1 VRLVSRV
8 VVTVMPRA
16 ETLDPQGQAV
26 AGALHQL
33 GFDGLADVRIGKRIV
48 LDIDSDDP
56 VGQAH
61 AMCDRLLVNKLIED
75 YEVEAL

>member
-1 VRLVSRV
+1 MRRV

-33 GFDGLADVRIGKRIV
+33 GFEGLADVRIGKRIV
-48 LDIDSDDP
+48 LDIDGDDA

-61 AMCDRLLVNKLIED
+61 AMCDRLLVNKLVED

>member
-1 VRLVSRV
+1 MTRV

-33 GFDGLADVRIGKRIV
+33 GFDGLEDVRIGKRIV
-48 LDIDSDDP
+48 LDIDGDDP

-75 YEVEAL
+75 YEVDAG

>member
-1 VRLVSRV
+1 MSRV
-8 VVTVMPRA
+8 IVTVMPRA

-33 GFDGLADVRIGKRIV
+33 GFDSLGDVRIGKRIE
-48 LDIDSDDP
+48 LEIDGDDP

-61 AMCDRLLVNKLIED
+61 EMCDRLLVNRLIED
-75 YEVEAL
+75 YEVESA

>member
-1 VRLVSRV
+1 MSRV
-8 VVTVMPRA
+8 IVTVMPRA

-33 GFDGLADVRIGKRIV
+33 GFDELDDVRIGKRIE
-48 LDIDSDDP
+48 LEIDGDDP

-61 AMCDRLLVNKLIED
+61 AMCDRLLVNRLIED
-75 YEVEAL
+75 YEVETA

>member
-1 VRLVSRV
+1 MSRV
-8 VVTVMPRA
+8 IVTVMPRA

-33 GFDGLADVRIGKRIV
+33 GFDELDDVRIGKRIV
-48 LDIDSDDP
+48 LEIDGDDP

-61 AMCDRLLVNKLIED
+61 AMCDRLLVNRLIED
-75 YEVEAL
+75 YQVETG

>member
-1 VRLVSRV
+1 MSTRV

-33 GFDGLADVRIGKRIV
+33 GFDGLGDVRIGKRIV
-48 LDIDSDDP
+48 LDITGEDP

-61 AMCDRLLVNKLIED
+61 AMCDKLLVNRLIED
-75 YEVEAL
+75 YEVDAG

>member
-1 VRLVSRV
+1 MTRV
-8 VVTVMPRA
+8 VVTVMPRS

-33 GFDGLADVRIGKRIV
+33 GFDDLGDVRIGKRIV
-48 LDIDSDDP
+48 LEIGGDDP

-61 AMCDRLLVNKLIED
+61 TMCDRLLVNRLIED
-75 YEVEAL
+75 YEVDAG

>member
-1 VRLVSRV
+1 MSRV
-8 VVTVMPRA
+8 IVTVMPRA

-33 GFDGLADVRIGKRIV
+33 GFDELDAVRIGKRIV
-48 LDIDSDDP
+48 LEIDGDDP

-61 AMCDRLLVNKLIED
+61 AMCDRLLVNRLIED
-75 YEVEAL
+75 YEVETE

>member
-1 VRLVSRV
+1 MSRV
-8 VVTVMPRA
+8 VVTIMPRA

-33 GFDGLADVRIGKRIV
+33 GFADLGDVRIGKRVELEI
-48 LDIDSDDP
+48 SGDDP

-75 YEVEAL
+75 YEVEAG

>member
-1 VRLVSRV
+1 MSRV
-8 VVTVMPRA
+8 VVTIMPRA

-33 GFDGLADVRIGKRIV
+33 GFAELGDVRIGKRIV
-48 LDIDSDDP
+48 LEIAGDDP

-61 AMCDRLLVNKLIED
+61 AMCDRLLVNTLIED
-75 YEVEAL
+75 YEVEAG

>member
-1 VRLVSRV
+1 MTRV

-33 GFDGLADVRIGKRIV
+33 GFEGLGDVRIGKRVELEI
-48 LDIDSDDP
+48 SGDDP

-75 YEVEAL
+75 YAVEAG

>member
-1 VRLVSRV
+1 MSRV
-8 VVTVMPRA
+8 IVTVMPRA

-33 GFDGLADVRIGKRIV
+33 GFDGLGDVRIGKRIV
-48 LDIDSDDP
+48 LEIDGDDP

-61 AMCDRLLVNKLIED
+61 AMCDRLLVNRLIED
-75 YEVEAL
+75 YEIETP

>member
-1 VRLVSRV
+1 MSRV
-8 VVTVMPRA
+8 VVTIMPRA

-33 GFDGLADVRIGKRIV
+33 GFADLGDVRIGKRVV
-48 LDIDSDDP
+48 LEITGDDP

-75 YEVEAL
+75 YEVEAE

>member
-1 VRLVSRV
+1 MSRV
-8 VVTVMPRA
+8 IVTVMPRS

-33 GFDGLADVRIGKRIV
+33 GFDALGDVRIGKRIE
-48 LDIDSDDP
+48 LEIDGDDP

-61 AMCDRLLVNKLIED
+61 AMCDRLLVNRLIED
-75 YEVEAL
+75 YEVETA

>member
-1 VRLVSRV
+1 MSRV
-8 VVTVMPRA
+8 IVTVMPRA

-33 GFDGLADVRIGKRIV
+33 GFDALGDVRIGKRIE
-48 LDIDSDDP
+48 LEIDGDDP

-61 AMCDRLLVNKLIED
+61 AMCDRLLVNRLIED
-75 YEVEAL
+75 YEVETA

>member
-1 VRLVSRV
+1 MTRV
-8 VVTVMPRA
+8 VVTVMPRT

-33 GFDGLADVRIGKRIV
+33 GFDDLGDVRIGKRIV
-48 LDIDSDDP
+48 LDIDGDDP

-61 AMCDRLLVNKLIED
+61 AMCDRLLVNRLIED
-75 YEVEAL
+75 YEVEAW

>member
-1 VRLVSRV
+1 MTRV

-33 GFDGLADVRIGKRIV
+33 GFDSLGDVRIGKRIV
-48 LDIDSDDP
+48 LDISGDDP
-56 VGQAH
+56 VAQAH
-61 AMCDRLLVNKLIED
+61 AMCDRLLVNRLIED
-75 YEVEAL
+75 YEVDAG

>member
-1 VRLVSRV
+1 MSRV

-33 GFDGLADVRIGKRIV
+33 GFDDLGDVRIGKRIV
-48 LDIDSDDP
+48 LEIDGDDP

-61 AMCDRLLVNKLIED
+61 AMCDRLLVNRLIED
-75 YEVEAL
+75 YEVETA

>member
-1 VRLVSRV
+1 VSRV
-8 VVTVMPRA
+8 VVTIMPRA

-33 GFDGLADVRIGKRIV
+33 GFADLGDVRIGKRVELEI
-48 LDIDSDDP
+48 SGDDP

-75 YEVEAL
+75 YEVEAG

>member
-1 VRLVSRV
+1 MTLV
-8 VVTVMPRA
+8 VVTVMPRT

-33 GFDGLADVRIGKRIV
+33 GFDDLGDVRIGKRIV
-48 LDIDSDDP
+48 LEIAGDDP

-61 AMCDRLLVNKLIED
+61 AMCDLLLVNRLIED
-75 YEVEAL
+75 YEIEAV

>member
-1 VRLVSRV
+1 MTRV

-33 GFDGLADVRIGKRIV
+33 GFDGLGDVRIGKRIV
-48 LDIDSDDP
+48 LDIDGDDP
-56 VGQAH
+56 AGQAH
-61 AMCDRLLVNKLIED
+61 AMCDRLLVNRLVED
-75 YEVEAL
+75 YEVDAG

>member
-1 VRLVSRV
+1 MSRV
-8 VVTVMPRA
+8 IVTVMPRS

-33 GFDGLADVRIGKRIV
+33 GFDALADVRIGKRIE
-48 LDIDSDDP
+48 LEIDGDDP

-61 AMCDRLLVNKLIED
+61 AMCDRLLVNRLIED
-75 YEVEAL
+75 YEVETA